1 MTPTQDSTTTENWKK
16 YVNKIR
22 LPNDTTQSRT
32 TIRRHSRTTNQS
44 RPPHKTH
51 ATTTQKS
58 KSTQNFT
65 SKEKKLNATHVT
77 FTGRPHQTSGALK
90 TRPPRRTSHRL
101 YKGNVFQLTFTDCL
115 MSVVARR
122 QLKESTLTFLI
133 ASFGKQKKVP

>member
-1 MTPTQDSTTTENWKK
+1 MLIKSDYQ
-16 YVNKIR
+16 
-22 LPNDTTQSRT
+22 
-32 TIRRHSRTTNQS
+32 TIPLKAG
-44 RPPHKTH
+44 RPFVDIHAQQIKADHHIKHMQPQHKSPSPHKTSRR
-51 ATTTQKS
+51 K
-58 KSTQNFT
+58 K
-65 SKEKKLNATHVT
+65 KKLNATNVT